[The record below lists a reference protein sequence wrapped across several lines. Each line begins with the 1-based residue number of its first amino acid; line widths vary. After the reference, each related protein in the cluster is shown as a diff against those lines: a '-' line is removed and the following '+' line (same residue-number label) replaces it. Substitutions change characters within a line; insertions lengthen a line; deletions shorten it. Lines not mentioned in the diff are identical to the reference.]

1 MFGESD
7 LGESPRVPSP
17 WEATLSVTPPK
28 LVPEADQGN
37 IEYKLQLLNP
47 SPARF
52 ARLVTQLKWRLLEGG
67 GQAYYELGV
76 ADSGALVGLGRVELE
91 RTLETLECMAGE
103 IGASV
108 VVVRE
113 IEVPKGLRVG
123 VREAGKRRRG
133 CDVEESPS
141 PLTLDASPGLFPMDS
156 DPDVPSLTLT
166 PPMTVSEPEHSTDLE
181 ISTVYK
187 PRPIRLSPS
196 PSPSLHS
203 NPLTVTR
210 SQPHKHKWYS
220 QKKHPPLDTPSPSSS
235 ETHTQGYANANAQ
248 HRQTKQQA
256 KALYRRLAR
265 DRRREEKRRFDSPNS
280 LDSPDSVSSAP
291 NPNSDQNPPHEH
303 PRIQD
308 IQSSA
313 AAAEELVHGLET
325 LHVTV
330 ASTTAVP
337 VPVSPT
343 PTSPS
348 PSPSD
353 SRSNS
358 ESGESSPTSP
368 APSPCPS
375 STPASTSPSSSS
387 TTSTLP
393 ALATTTTINST
404 NHHHI
409 QALHNADDN
418 ADDNTDM
425 NGCGKEDDDDDDG
438 VRLIV
443 EALVVRKLS
452 LEEAFLDFGGFSLV

>member
-17 WEATLSVTPPK
+17 WEAILSVTPPK

-37 IEYKLQLLNP
+37 IEYKLQLLSP

-76 ADSGALVGLGRVELE
+76 ADSGALVGLRRSELE

-108 VVVRE
+108 IVVRE
-113 IEVPKGLRVG
+113 IEVPKGMRVG
-123 VREAGKRRRG
+123 VREAGRRRRCG
-133 CDVEESPS
+133 VEESPS

-156 DPDVPSLTLT
+156 DPDVPALTLT
-166 PPMTVSEPEHSTDLE
+166 SPITVSESEHSTDLE

-196 PSPSLHS
+196 PSPSPHS
-203 NPLTVTR
+203 NPVSR
-210 SQPHKHKWYS
+210 SQPPSQPKWYP
-220 QKKHPPLDTPSPSSS
+220 KTKHPPPDTPSPS
-235 ETHTQGYANANAQ
+235 ETHTQGYTNAQ

-265 DRRREEKRRFDSPNS
+265 DRRRVDKQRLNSPDSNSPNS
-280 LDSPDSVSSAP
+280 ASTP
-291 NPNSDQNPPHEH
+291 NSNSDQSPPHEH
-303 PRIQD
+303 PRIHRD
-308 IQSSA
+308 TQSPAAA

-330 ASTTAVP
+330 VSTAAVSIP
-337 VPVSPT
+337 VAPIAAA
-343 PTSPS
+343 SPS
-348 PSPSD
+348 PSPSG
-353 SRSNS
+353 SRSGS
-358 ESGESSPTSP
+358 ESGEPSLTSP
-368 APSPCPS
+368 APSPCS
-375 STPASTSPSSSS
+375 SPTPASTSPSSSS

-393 ALATTTTINST
+393 ALTTTITT
-404 NHHHI
+404 NLTKHHI
-409 QALHNADDN
+409 RAQHNADGDGDQDN
-418 ADDNTDM
+418 ANANV
-425 NGCGKEDDDDDDG
+425 NGCVEEDDDDDG

-452 LEEAFLDFGGFSLV
+452 LEEAFLDFGGFSLI

>member
-17 WEATLSVTPPK
+17 WEAILSVTPPK

-37 IEYKLQLLNP
+37 IEYKLQLLSP

-76 ADSGALVGLGRVELE
+76 ADSGALVGLRRSELE

-123 VREAGKRRRG
+123 VRESGRRRRCG
-133 CDVEESPS
+133 VEEESPS
-141 PLTLDASPGLFPMDS
+141 PLTLDSSPGLFPMDS
-156 DPDVPSLTLT
+156 DPDVPALTLT
-166 PPMTVSEPEHSTDLE
+166 PPITVSESEHSTDLE

-196 PSPSLHS
+196 PSPSPHS
-203 NPLTVTR
+203 NPITH
-210 SQPHKHKWYS
+210 SKPPKPKWFP
-220 QKKHPPLDTPSPSSS
+220 KTKHPPPDTPPP
-235 ETHTQGYANANAQ
+235 HTEGYTNANTQ

-256 KALYRRLAR
+256 KAFYRRLAR
-265 DRRREEKRRFDSPNS
+265 DRRREEKRRLNSSYSPES
-280 LDSPDSVSSAP
+280 YSPDSASTP
-291 NPNSDQNPPHEH
+291 NSVNSDQNPPHEH
-303 PRIQD
+303 PRIHQD
-308 IQSSA
+308 TQSPA

-330 ASTTAVP
+330 ASTAAVS
-337 VPVSPT
+337 VPISSLAASP
-343 PTSPS
+343 
-348 PSPSD
+348 
-353 SRSNS
+353 S
-358 ESGESSPTSP
+358 ESGESSPTSS
-368 APSPCPS
+368 APSPNPS
-375 STPASTSPSSSS
+375 PIPTPASTSTSPSSSS
-387 TTSTLP
+387 TASTLP
-393 ALATTTTINST
+393 ALSTSTNST
-404 NHHHI
+404 QHHI
-409 QALHNADDN
+409 RAQHNADGKGDQDN
-418 ADDNTDM
+418 ANANA
-425 NGCGKEDDDDDDG
+425 NGCGEEEEEEDDDDG

-452 LEEAFLDFGGFSLV
+452 LEEAFLDFGGFSLVS